1 MALGNMSEANNNA
14 RTMQLDVACT
24 RYEDEK
30 GGDEEEEEIL
40 KRTTTTAKPKTT
52 LPKCTDFPT
61 FGDGFNDYSSQV
73 TTSANLT
80 INRKISPKEV
90 DLRTR

>member
-1 MALGNMSEANNNA
+1 MSEANNNA

-30 GGDEEEEEIL
+30 EANEEEEEE
-40 KRTTTTAKPKTT
+40 KEVWKKTTTTAKPKTT

-61 FGDGFNDYSSQV
+61 FGEGFNDFSSQV